1 MLPLNSHSSQEKGNL
16 RGVPERIK
24 ETSANCRKEEENPW
38 LRSQRA
44 NVKTACQFQRVLSIL
59 SHWPAAKA
67 AFRALEVLP
76 PSGTAAVIGK
86 DQLVQSFNP
95 RGFLQQFYLSI
106 WKGWIQRHPPQRQGT
121 GRGGPVGPWEWLWR
135 FWPGRQLLGRDAI
148 TESRFYL
155 LATLV
160 TGWPY
165 KKIIPNGT
173 LLRRKEVSVN
183 DETQTGGAKS
193 SPSNR
198 CGAAC
203 SASTLKHS
211 PLIRSLSFIQHCA
224 CALHCVKRPRE

>member
-1 MLPLNSHSSQEKGNL
+1 MSSLSLFLETDVSGFQGNYSALNPQKLDMLPLNSHSSQEKGNL

-106 WKGWIQRHPPQRQGT
+106 
-121 GRGGPVGPWEWLWR
+121 
-135 FWPGRQLLGRDAI
+135 
-148 TESRFYL
+148 
-155 LATLV
+155 
-160 TGWPY
+160 
-165 KKIIPNGT
+165 
-173 LLRRKEVSVN
+173 
-183 DETQTGGAKS
+183 
-193 SPSNR
+193 
-198 CGAAC
+198 
-203 SASTLKHS
+203 
-211 PLIRSLSFIQHCA
+211 
-224 CALHCVKRPRE
+224 